1 MNNGIAIPAGK
12 RRSPV
17 RDPKHRNYLPTFPSA
32 RRNTGGAHE
41 HDSGD
46 KIWLAC
52 HQIDGNPTSK
62 SVTDGH
68 YGIDPETPA
77 ELVCDPRISRK
88 REAARHYSRSTEAEQ
103 VDSHHPVGLGRR
115 ADVGQPGPPR
125 PAQSMDQEEHRSW
138 PFADIHEEDSL
149 AATEADGP
157 LLLGQFVDTLRGD
170 VGIRSDVS
178 EFHGPTV
185 DVRQAD
191 DQVRQ
196 TRIRMVG

>member
-17 RDPKHRNYLPTFPSA
+17 RDPKHRNDLPTFPSA

-88 REAARHYSRSTEAEQ
+88 RQAARHYSRSTEAEQ
-103 VDSHHPVGLGRR
+103 VDSHHPVAGGRMLASQAPHDPPSR
-115 ADVGQPGPPR
+115 WIRRSTGPGPSPISTKKILSPR
-125 PAQSMDQEEHRSW
+125 PR
-138 PFADIHEEDSL
+138 
-149 AATEADGP
+149 
-157 LLLGQFVDTLRGD
+157 
-170 VGIRSDVS
+170 
-178 EFHGPTV
+178 PTV
-185 DVRQAD
+185 RFYWANSLTLFAAMLVFAP
-191 DQVRQ
+191 
-196 TRIRMVG
+196 T